1 LEKVEYNYCRSD
13 EREEK
18 TAIDRVCSVNFTVTQ
33 PYLAQKSSFGVTP
46 KATNITLNGY
56 QTLNGEELI
65 KTTDLADIMVLDESE
80 YDGGNKVD
88 AMINTFITKYNK
100 LAIEVPQSSLKN
112 TAFEGLD
119 IIVKIVPQQKIY
131 ILQSDTKK
139 TITLQNIKKFTA
151 PFTIVTKNIDL
162 VIK

>member
-1 LEKVEYNYCRSD
+1 
-13 EREEK
+13 
-18 TAIDRVCSVNFTVTQ
+18 
-33 PYLAQKSSFGVTP
+33 LAQKSSFGVTP